1 MSPAGK
7 VLRYSNLLA
16 HLARRQLQHGRVSTS
31 ETMGNFSGNSS
42 GTTEPSLKSTYLWWR
57 HPPFRG
63 LLERVGK
70 LDEPWLAAGHS
81 GETHANGAGFAL
93 KPSGKGAWGW
103 IRHQAKWHDD
113 RGIARLRRNG
123 VSSSAWK

>member
-42 GTTEPSLKSTYLWWR
+42 GTTEPSLKSTYLWWWNA
-57 HPPFRG
+57 PFRR

-70 LDEPWLAAGHS
+70 LDEPRLAAGHS
-81 GETHANGAGFAL
+81 GETHAEWGWLCVEAVR
-93 KPSGKGAWGW
+93 KGGRGW
-103 IRHQAKWHDD
+103 IRHQAKRHDD
-113 RGIARLRRNG
+113 RGISRCGRNG
-123 VSSSAWK
+123 V